1 MKCVA
6 IIQARLGSTRLP
18 GKVLL
23 PLAGKPMIARVVERA
38 RRVPG
43 LDEVVVATTDLPVD
57 DPLVDCLAMLGV
69 ATCRGSEAD
78 VLDRYYQAAMV
89 AHADVVVRITADCPL
104 LSPRVSGRV
113 LAELLAHRDLCDY
126 ASNAQVRTFPRGLD
140 TEAFTFPA
148 LARAHAEAHTP
159 AEREHVTPYLYR
171 SGKFRLRDVAD
182 SLDHSDLRWTVDTP
196 ADFELVRRIYEALA
210 PDNPAFEYEEVLEL
224 LSRYPDWSDLNRDVP
239 QKALGE

>member
-23 PLAGKPMIARVVERA
+23 PLAGRPMIERVVERA

-43 LDEVVVATTDLPVD
+43 LDEVVVATTDLPAD
-57 DPLVDCLAMLGV
+57 DPLFDCLATLGV
-69 ATCRGSEAD
+69 ATFRGSEAD
-78 VLDRYYQAAMV
+78 VLDRYYQTATNAQ
-89 AHADVVVRITADCPL
+89 ADVVVRITADCPL
-104 LSPRVSGRV
+104 LSPEISGRV
-113 LAELLAHRDLCDY
+113 LAELLAHRDTCDY

-140 TEAFTFPA
+140 TEAFTFDS

-171 SGKFRLRDVAD
+171 SGKFRLRDVTDAVD
-182 SLDHSDLRWTVDTP
+182 RSDLRWTVDTP
-196 ADFELVRRIYEALA
+196 GDFELVRRIHEALG
-210 PDNPAFEYEEVLEL
+210 PVNPAFDYEDVLEL
-224 LSRYPDWSDLNRDVP
+224 LRQHPDWSDLNRDVR